1 MGRLTQ
7 KVVPVLSR
15 WFGVGLT
22 VYSKLM
28 ISYGRV
34 NIVKGH
40 RYKLGHAWLQGAL
53 AKWSEMTLCWHLLC
67 LQAIVCWFILSLS
80 SNLPTC
86 TCAEVEDLGSKE
98 LVLAEKTVTIE
109 IKANEQGKFVKI
121 LEVISTDHW
130 SIYHQYTVLPPTPCP
145 WEMGAGDGWKDS
157 LWW

>member
-1 MGRLTQ
+1 M
-7 KVVPVLSR
+7 V
-15 WFGVGLT
+15 WNDF
-22 VYSKLM
+22 M
-28 ISYGRV
+28 
-34 NIVKGH
+34 
-40 RYKLGHAWLQGAL
+40 L
-53 AKWSEMTLCWHLLC
+53 ASSVSSSNCMLIHS
-67 LQAIVCWFILSLS
+67 LSLS
-80 SNLPTC
+80 SNLPTHA
-86 TCAEVEDLGSKE
+86 CAEVEDLGSKE